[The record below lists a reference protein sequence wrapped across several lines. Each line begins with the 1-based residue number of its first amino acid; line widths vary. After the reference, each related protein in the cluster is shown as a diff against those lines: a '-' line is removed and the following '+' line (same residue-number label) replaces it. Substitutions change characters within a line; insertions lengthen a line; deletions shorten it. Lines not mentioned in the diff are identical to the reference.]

1 MKIGIIG
8 GTGGMGEGLALR
20 WCVNHDIVIGSRDAS
35 KAYSAA
41 EEYRKKAITY
51 YNNING
57 SINGDENS
65 KLVGYCD
72 KYCYSYSNVSKQCLC
87 RARAAGS

>member
-35 KAYSAA
+35 KAYNTA
-41 EEYRKKAITY
+41 EEYRKEG
-51 YNNING
+51 YNI
-57 SINGDENS
+57 
-65 KLVGYCD
+65 L
-72 KYCYSYSNVSKQCLC
+72 
-87 RARAAGS
+87 